1 MDKRMIGRMIGYERN
16 KRKIS
21 MQMLSE
27 GLCSVSALQRL
38 ESGER
43 LPDFF
48 VLERL
53 IERLGKSINKMEF
66 LYSET
71 AYEIYYLREIIE
83 KELAQKNY
91 LEVEKA
97 LEYYQ
102 SRPEAG
108 ETLHRQ
114 YICKI
119 RAAVEGQGKQNHE
132 EALSLLG
139 EAMQLT
145 MPWLELTDSFQV
157 NNLDNLLLGEGEL
170 LLLLMWIQER
180 MEQDV
185 SLIQIDGRR
194 ILNYIERI
202 CQDEEARANVYSKA
216 AWVLG
221 TLAILQKNKL
231 EALWYTLQGEEVLVN
246 NGLLLHLPQYLER
259 ILYLTEQIDSEAY
272 TEWKKQR
279 DALKELYEE
288 YEEPWG
294 TNQVMLWK
302 NYRQQEV
309 YLVSELFGQERKLM
323 VQSQE
328 KLADELDIDQKTISR
343 IESGK
348 YKPKIGTFQKMKE
361 YLGIDRDICSTR
373 IVVDDFVLLE
383 LERDIAKLNHSRR
396 EAEAEKLYQKL
407 KNQLSMKWNENK
419 QYVKYMD
426 TLFANQLGRISVEE
440 AIDGC
445 IEAFQITRGVMSLN
459 SLENVVLS
467 RMEAMIVN
475 YMAGCYKKIGQKEKS
490 ILLRE
495 KMLCAYEN
503 SKVDNK
509 FHYVALSLIYRNL
522 ADDYEVNDR
531 FEEAVEMC
539 DTAISFA
546 LKCKRS
552 LNIGFMYEEKR
563 YVIDRMTG
571 ERISSKKKYQQAY
584 YILKLLKDEKKMNS
598 LLNIYKKWYGETI
611 D

>member
-1 MDKRMIGRMIGYERN
+1 MDKRMIGRMIGYERS

-66 LYSET
+66 LYSEA

-83 KELAQKNY
+83 KELVQKNY

-114 YICKI
+114 YIYKI
-119 RAAVEGQGKQNHE
+119 QAAVEGQGKQNHE
-132 EALSLLG
+132 EALSLL
-139 EAMQLT
+139 EKAMQLT
-145 MPWLELTDSFQV
+145 MPWLDLSDSFEV
-157 NNLDNLLLGEGEL
+157 RELDNLLLGEGEL

-180 MEQDV
+180 MEQDA
-185 SLIQIDGRR
+185 SQIQIDGKR

-216 AWVLG
+216 TWVFG
-221 TLAILQKNKL
+221 TLAIMQKNKY
-231 EALWYTLQGEEVLVN
+231 EALWYTFRGEEMLVN
-246 NGLLLHLPQYLER
+246 NGLFLHLPQYLER
-259 ILYLTEQIDSEAY
+259 ILYLTGQIDPEACK
-272 TEWKKQR
+272 EWKKQR
-279 DALKELYEE
+279 NALKALYEE

-294 TNQVMLWK
+294 TDYVMVWK

-309 YLVSELFGQERKLM
+309 YLVSELFGQERKLLD
-323 VQSQE
+323 QSQE
-328 KLADELDIDQKTISR
+328 KMADVLNIDQKTISR
-343 IESGK
+343 IENGK
-348 YKPKIGTFQKMKE
+348 YKPKSGTFQKMKE
-361 YLGIDRDICSTR
+361 YLGIERDICSTR
-373 IVVDDFVLLE
+373 IVVDDFALLE
-383 LERDIAKLNHSRR
+383 LERDIAKLNQSRK
-396 EAEAEKLYQKL
+396 EAEAEMLYQKL
-407 KNQLSMKWNENK
+407 RSQLSLKWNENK

-426 TLFANQLGRISVEE
+426 TLFANQLGRISDEE

-445 IEAFQITRGVMSLN
+445 VEAFQITRGAVSLN
-459 SLENVVLS
+459 QLEEVVLS

-475 YMAGCYKKIGQKEKS
+475 YIASRYKKIGQKEKAVL
-490 ILLRE
+490 IRE

-522 ADDYEVNDR
+522 ADDYEVNNR
-531 FEEAVEMC
+531 FEEAIEMC
-539 DTAISFA
+539 D
-546 LKCKRS
+546 
-552 LNIGFMYEEKR
+552 
-563 YVIDRMTG
+563 
-571 ERISSKKKYQQAY
+571 
-584 YILKLLKDEKKMNS
+584 
-598 LLNIYKKWYGETI
+598 
-611 D
+611 

>member
-1 MDKRMIGRMIGYERN
+1 MDKRMIGRMIGYERS

-53 IERLGKSINKMEF
+53 IERLGKSVNKMEF
-66 LYSET
+66 LYSEA

-83 KELAQKNY
+83 KELVQKNY

-114 YICKI
+114 YIYKI
-119 RAAVEGQGKQNHE
+119 QAAVEGQEKKNHE
-132 EALSLLG
+132 EALRLLE
-139 EAMQLT
+139 EAMKMT
-145 MPWLELTDSFQV
+145 VPWLELTNSFRV
-157 NNLDNLLLGEGEL
+157 NDLDNLLLGEGEL

-202 CQDEEARANVYSKA
+202 CQDEEVRANVYSKA

-221 TLAILQKNKL
+221 TLAILQKNRL
-231 EALWYTLQGEEVLVN
+231 DALVYTLQGEEVLVN

-259 ILYLTEQIDSEAY
+259 ILYLTKQIDSGAY
-272 TEWKKQR
+272 MGWKKQR

-294 TNQVMLWK
+294 TDQVMLWK

-373 IVVDDFVLLE
+373 IVVDDFALLE

-396 EAEAEKLYQKL
+396 EAEAEKLYQNL
-407 KNQLSMKWNENK
+407 KNQLSLKWNENK

-426 TLFANQLGRISVEE
+426 TLFANQLGRISDED

-445 IEAFQITRGVMSLN
+445 IEAFQITRGAVSLN
-459 SLENVVLS
+459 QLEEVVLS

-475 YMAGCYKKIGQKEKS
+475 YIASCYKKIGQKEKA
-490 ILLRE
+490 ILIRE

-522 ADDYEVNDR
+522 ADDYEVNNR
-531 FEEAVEMC
+531 FEEAIEMC
-539 DTAISFA
+539 DRAIIFA
-546 LKCKRS
+546 LKCKRA
-552 LNIGFMYEEKR
+552 LNIGFLYEEKV
-563 YVIDRMTG
+563 YSINRMTG
-571 ERISSKKKYQQAY
+571 ERLYSKKKYQQAY
-584 YILKLLKDEKKMNS
+584 QILKLLKDDKKMTN
-598 LLNIYKKWYGETI
+598 LLNAYKKWYDEPI